1 MIYISVFIFVIF
13 GKDPGLFSPV
23 ILMSR
28 INSTNY
34 QTAKNVMLRLLLWQ
48 NSIFWTSQLNKV
60 WYFMISTLIFSYY
73 FITMNILYFI
83 CVISFFTINPLKY
96 TLNISVF
103 LAGWGMF
110 ILIMVGRRATFKKRV
125 ISRPKSESVKMLY
138 YWMT

>member
-1 MIYISVFIFVIF
+1 MIQFLYLSFC

-28 INSTNY
+28 IHSTNY
-34 QTAKNVMLRLLLWQ
+34 QTVKDVILRLLLRQ

-83 CVISFFTINPLKY
+83 CVISFFTVNPLKY
-96 TLNISVF
+96 NLNIYV
-103 LAGWGMF
+103 LLPGWGMF
-110 ILIMVGRRATFKKRV
+110 ILLMVDWRATFKKRV
-125 ISRPKSESVKMLY
+125 ISRPKKRKC
-138 YWMT
+138 